1 MSGDPSGYRTY
12 EIYQR
17 ERVGESTAKIQP
29 RQLSSAQYLT
39 DPYSLLTI
47 LRENYPCYRDW
58 PGNAFWLTRYDDVT
72 SVFVDDANFE
82 TRPKRWFYGLADYGR
97 DLRDEHAVLT
107 QRARSYDELADKVA
121 NELVDR
127 FVDDGGVDLAV
138 AFAARYPLE
147 LLVRALALPV
157 DDTPMFIQRY
167 VQMQRGWL
175 WEPAA
180 QQAGRRAIGE
190 LTAYFEPLLAARRA
204 DPGDDLISVIGGL
217 DRGDGPATAADV
229 VVTLLEED
237 HETLHGALANLWH
250 LLLSDPAQL
259 DHVRSNRRMVKHA
272 YLETLRH
279 STPVLAAR
287 RFARHEVERFGRLLP
302 EGALLICS
310 AAAANRDPIVF
321 ANPDQFIVGR
331 KDLCQREPRGM
342 YRTDGLPAGIAFGLG
357 KPSKFPALPEDRP
370 RSRYAITRDV
380 ASIATNVLLDRLP
393 GVRLAL
399 GAEPTLRS
407 LRLDEMHTCWRLPV
421 VFDAA

>member
-1 MSGDPSGYRTY
+1 MSGEPSGFRTY

-47 LRENYPCYRDW
+47 LRDNYPCYRDW

-82 TRPKRWFYGLADYGR
+82 TRPKRWFYGLADHGR
-97 DLRDEHAVLT
+97 DLRDELPVLT
-107 QRARSYDELADKVA
+107 QRARSYDELAEKVA

-127 FVDDGGVDLAV
+127 FVDRGEVDLAV
-138 AFAARYPLE
+138 ALAARYPLE
-147 LLVRALALPV
+147 LLVRALALPADEV
-157 DDTPMFIQRY
+157 PLFIERY
-167 VQMQRGWL
+167 VRMQRGWL
-175 WEPAA
+175 WEPNAQRSGWAA
-180 QQAGRRAIGE
+180 IEE
-190 LTAYFEPLLAARRA
+190 LTAYFEPLLDARRD
-204 DPGDDLISVIGGL
+204 DPGDDLISVIGAL
-217 DRGDGPATAADV
+217 DLADGPATAGDV

-237 HETLHGALANLWH
+237 HETLHGALANLWC
-250 LLLSDPAQL
+250 LLLDDPMQL
-259 DHVRSNRRMVKHA
+259 ERVRRDRRMVKHA

-310 AAAANRDPIVF
+310 AAAANRDRRVF
-321 ANPDQFIVGR
+321 ADPDQFIVGR

-342 YRTDGLPAGIAFGLG
+342 YRADGLPAGIAFGLG

-393 GVRLAL
+393 GVRLAT
-399 GAEPTLRS
+399 GAEPTLHS
-407 LRLDEMHTCWRLPV
+407 LRLGEMHTCWRLPV

>member
-1 MSGDPSGYRTY
+1 VSGDPSGYRTY
-12 EIYQR
+12 EVYQR

-39 DPYSLLTI
+39 DPYSLLKI

-82 TRPKRWFYGLADYGR
+82 TRPKRWFYGLAGYGR
-97 DLRDEHAVLT
+97 DLGDEHAVLT
-107 QRARSYDELADKVA
+107 QRARRDDELADKVA
-121 NELVDR
+121 NGLVDR
-127 FVDDGGVDLAV
+127 FVDRGEVDLAV

-147 LLVRALALPV
+147 LLVGALALPAADV
-157 DDTPMFIQRY
+157 PAVIQRY

-175 WEPAA
+175 WEPNA
-180 QQAGRRAIGE
+180 QRSGRRAIEE
-190 LTAYFEPLLAARRA
+190 LTAYFEPLLKARRA

-217 DRGDGPATAADV
+217 DRDDGPATAADV

-237 HETLHGALANLWH
+237 HETLHGALANLWC
-250 LLLSDPAQL
+250 LLLNDPEQL
-259 DHVRSNRRMVKHA
+259 DHVRTNRRMVKHA

-302 EGALLICS
+302 HGALLICS
-310 AAAANRDPIVF
+310 AAAANRDPRVF
-321 ANPDQFIVGR
+321 ADPDRFIVGR

-342 YRTDGLPAGIAFGLG
+342 YRADGLPAGVAFGFG
-357 KPSKFPALPEDRP
+357 KPSKFPAVPEDRP

-393 GVRLAL
+393 GVRLAT

-407 LRLDEMHTCWRLPV
+407 LRLGEMHTCWRLPV
-421 VFDAA
+421 VFDAP